1 MTIGNA
7 IRGTASYWKKARNH
21 LFSMFATIGP
31 PDLFLTL
38 SADDLHWFD
47 IYHAIDPSR
56 FKRQEDV
63 AKLSHQEL
71 TLEKVVPDCGPS
83 IFAAG
88 MVYNAISRVRK
99 LEDLILLDFDPG
111 AFKQRKNVDKE
122 IQRLQNMKPFTPLP
136 VIDRPSLTDLLP
148 TSEAVEPRIPSLG

>member
-1 MTIGNA
+1 
-7 IRGTASYWKKARNH
+7 
-21 LFSMFATIGP
+21 
-31 PDLFLTL
+31 
-38 SADDLHWFD
+38 
-47 IYHAIDPSR
+47 
-56 FKRQEDV
+56 
-63 AKLSHQEL
+63 
-71 TLEKVVPDCGPS
+71 LEKVVPDCGPS

-148 TSEAVEPRIPSLG
+148 TSEAVEPLQILEFQALVEDEKASKLEAEVEVEEAGDYQINDPDDDNGEDVMNL

>member
-1 MTIGNA
+1 
-7 IRGTASYWKKARNH
+7 
-21 LFSMFATIGP
+21 
-31 PDLFLTL
+31 
-38 SADDLHWFD
+38 
-47 IYHAIDPSR
+47 
-56 FKRQEDV
+56 
-63 AKLSHQEL
+63 
-71 TLEKVVPDCGPS
+71 LEKVVPDCGPS

-148 TSEAVEPRIPSLG
+148 ISEAVEPLQILEFQALVEDEKASKLEAEVEVEEAGDYQINDPDDDNGEDVMNL

>member
-1 MTIGNA
+1 
-7 IRGTASYWKKARNH
+7 
-21 LFSMFATIGP
+21 
-31 PDLFLTL
+31 
-38 SADDLHWFD
+38 
-47 IYHAIDPSR
+47 
-56 FKRQEDV
+56 
-63 AKLSHQEL
+63 
-71 TLEKVVPDCGPS
+71 LEKVVPDCGPS

-148 TSEAVEPRIPSLG
+148 ISEAVEPLQILEFQALVEDEKASKLEAEVEVEEARDYQINDPDDDNGEDVMNL